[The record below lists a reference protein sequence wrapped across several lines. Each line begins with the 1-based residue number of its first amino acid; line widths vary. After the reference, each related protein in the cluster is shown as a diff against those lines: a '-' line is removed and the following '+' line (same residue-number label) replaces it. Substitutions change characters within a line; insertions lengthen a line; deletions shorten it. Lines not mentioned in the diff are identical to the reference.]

1 MKQAGISKRWR
12 IGVSVLGAI
21 VASGTAFVLAEDL
34 YVQPEHAEVREGPG
48 RLFDVTGTVNKNSKV
63 TVLERTDDGWI
74 KIQTADG
81 KQGYIFQ
88 KQLGTNPPAAP
99 GPFNFNVTSDAE
111 ASNMGTAAAGK
122 GLEPEAESYAKN
134 KNYSKVNLDKVIA
147 MNKAVKG
154 RDWMQF
160 CQDGKVGPAK
170 GK

>member
-1 MKQAGISKRWR
+1 MKHAGFSSKWR
-12 IGVSVLGAI
+12 IRAAVLAAV
-21 VASGTAFVLAEDL
+21 VASGAVMVVAEDL

-48 RLFDVTGTVNKNSKV
+48 RLFDVTGTINKNSKV
-63 TVLERTDDGWI
+63 TVLERTDDGWV

-88 KQLGTNPPAAP
+88 KQLGTNPAAAP

-111 ASNMGTAAAGK
+111 ASNMGTASAGK
-122 GLEPEAESYAKN
+122 GLEPDAENYARN

-154 RDWMQF
+154 KDWMRF

-170 GK
+170 SK